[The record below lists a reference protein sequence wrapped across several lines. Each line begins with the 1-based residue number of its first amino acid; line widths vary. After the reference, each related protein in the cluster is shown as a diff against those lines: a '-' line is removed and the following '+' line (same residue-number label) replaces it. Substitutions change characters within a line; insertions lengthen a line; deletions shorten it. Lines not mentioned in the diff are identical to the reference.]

1 MISNIHQTIIILVFC
16 TPILVLIMFLP
27 SLLELK
33 KPKDSGPRLI
43 MENIREFLVH
53 QSITIGLP
61 DIEAEDEQ
69 ELESYNI
76 PGLGKI
82 IQVLPSLEV

>member
-1 MISNIHQTIIILVFC
+1 MISNIDQTIIILVVF

-33 KPKDSGPRLI
+33 RPKDSGPRLI
-43 MENIREFLVH
+43 MESMPEFLVY
-53 QSITIGLP
+53 QSITIGLA
-61 DIEAEDEQ
+61 DIEDEQ
-69 ELESYNI
+69 KLESCHI
-76 PGLGKI
+76 SGLGKI

>member
-1 MISNIHQTIIILVFC
+1 MISNINQAIIILVFC

-43 MENIREFLVH
+43 MENIPEFLVH
-53 QSITIGLP
+53 ESITNGLP
-61 DIEAEDEQ
+61 DIEDEQ
-69 ELESYNI
+69 KLESYHI
-76 PGLGKI
+76 SGLEKI
-82 IQVLPSLEV
+82 IQVLPCLEV

>member
-1 MISNIHQTIIILVFC
+1 MISNIDQTIIILAFC

-43 MENIREFLVH
+43 MENIPEFLVH
-53 QSITIGLP
+53 QSITIELA
-61 DIEAEDEQ
+61 DIEDGQ
-69 ELESYNI
+69 KLESYHI
-76 PGLGKI
+76 SGLRKI